1 MARSLARSTLLRK
14 KYHMNHSFYRHA
26 KQATYLVASLALG
39 TITITA
45 KAQEAPAGMSITLP
59 SQLSAPSISN
69 QGKAG
74 AYQAQS
80 APTALAQI
88 VIYRAPTD
96 TQNADQGLF
105 VYLDGALQTALRPG
119 AYTRF
124 CVKPQ
129 SHRLDTGWG
138 LAQYTPTTTLVEQG
152 YEAGKTYYFQGLS
165 SGANGKLMTV
175 SQSTANTDL
184 ANTQE
189 QTHLIS
195 RAASAQACR

>member
-1 MARSLARSTLLRK
+1 
-14 KYHMNHSFYRHA
+14 MNHSFYRHA

-69 QGKAG
+69 QGMAG
-74 AYQAQS
+74 TYQAQS

-96 TQNADQGLF
+96 TQKADQGLF
-105 VYLDGALQTALRPG
+105 VYLDGALHTALRPG

-129 SHRLDTGWG
+129 NHRLDAGWG
-138 LAQYTPTTTLVEQG
+138 LAQYTPATSVEQS

-175 SQSTANTDL
+175 SQSTANADL